1 MKWLKIW
8 IFVLYCFI
16 VIYVVTHAATINWLL
31 VGGLFL
37 PICSFIIILI
47 HELSHLL
54 CFRLF
59 GFCIKELRIGL
70 FQIKN
75 AGTLKIRIMASGFFY
90 GFCTIKKSS
99 ASNNVKIIISLMAG
113 GVSGFFTG
121 MVSCVIIMLN
131 IVSERWIGFFASMF
145 CVGIYSFY
153 ATLLSPRSAD
163 RKLIKKEIMK

>member
-1 MKWLKIW
+1 MKWLKIG

-16 VIYVVTHAATINWLL
+16 VIYVVTHIANVNWLL

-37 PICSFIIILI
+37 PICSLIIILL

-70 FQIKN
+70 FQVKN
-75 AGTLKIRIMASGFFY
+75 AGTPKIRIMDSGFFY
-90 GFCTIKKSS
+90 GFCTIKRNS
-99 ASNNVKIIISLMAG
+99 ASSNAKMIISLMAG
-113 GVSGFFTG
+113 GVSGFLAG
-121 MVSCVIIMLN
+121 IVSFVIIILN
-131 IVSERWIGFFASMF
+131 IVSERWIGFFASLS

-153 ATLLSPRSAD
+153 ATLISPRSAD
-163 RKLIKKEIMK
+163 RKLIKEEIMK